1 MDRILKVFRR
11 TQLEVH
17 ALQFSFDLALGYQ
30 TDLQSDLR
38 RLVASELR
46 GAPMCPGTGQRRSKR
61 VSSL

>member
-1 MDRILKVFRR
+1 MLRR
-11 TQLEVH
+11 TELGVH

-30 TDLQSDLR
+30 TDLQSDLC

-46 GAPMCPGTGQRRSKR
+46 GAPMYPGSGQRRSKS